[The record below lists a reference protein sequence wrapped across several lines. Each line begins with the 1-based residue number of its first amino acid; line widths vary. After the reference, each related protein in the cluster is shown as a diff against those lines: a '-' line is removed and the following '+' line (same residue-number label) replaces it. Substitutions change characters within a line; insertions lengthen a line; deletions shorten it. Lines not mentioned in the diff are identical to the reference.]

1 MEYYEFKNTR
11 ESKKFSE
18 WQTVKNFAE
27 ISRGKFKKV
36 LFPDIDGSI
45 FLALLLKNENIKVN
59 KNNENANIQIS
70 SGTKY

>member
-1 MEYYEFKNTR
+1 MRFKNTR

-18 WQTVKNFAE
+18 WQTDTVKNFAE

-36 LFPDIDGSI
+36 LFPDIHGSI